1 METAKE
7 MKKRKDEEAKQK
19 ELGGISANAAMGM
32 FKGVSAMDERQRK
45 ESRMETAKPM
55 KPVASSVARGILKD
69 IVGEKAKDE
78 NAVTEIDGEIVKWKA
93 GKNPAYEEK
102 LMKLKKKK

>member
-1 METAKE
+1 

-19 ELGGISANAAMGM
+19 ELGMVGAKMGAIGDM
-32 FKGVSAMDERQRK
+32 V
-45 ESRMETAKPM
+45 TAKPM

-69 IVGEKAKDE
+69 IVGEKAKGE